1 MTGYFEFTTLHAFK
15 RAYETLEENTDERIR
30 HAIIES
36 SRGVRRAAYRYCR
49 RRKIPYV
56 SFILPRLVGLKK
68 ALRLLHRKKFPI
80 TLTLKVTRALN
91 KREKRLLSKAYVPI
105 LVEDETGISENLA
118 YYRENKA
125 ILYQT
130 QDENRVRD
138 ADFMHL
144 SRFGAPLYGCQFS
157 DCLGE
162 RLGVDKKGRVFFC
175 PKHREESLV
184 GNLKTKAC
192 YFESPVF
199 LAVKEA
205 FEKKQKGC
213 EAVCEHYGICMGACP
228 MEEGC
233 LDFPVSFE
241 AADRFLT
248 DITDHKRDLSG
259 YDYATV
265 HTVLKDICYGEEFS

>member
-1 MTGYFEFTTLHAFK
+1 MIGYFEYTSVYRFK
-15 RAYETLEENTDERIR
+15 KAYETLEENTDGRIR
-30 HAIIES
+30 HAVIES
-36 SRGVRRAAYRYCR
+36 SRGVRRVLYRYCR

-56 SFILPRLVGLKK
+56 SFILTRLVGLKK
-68 ALRLLHRKKFPI
+68 ALRYLHRRKFPI
-80 TLTLKVTRALN
+80 TLTLKVTRALK
-91 KREKRLLSKAYVPI
+91 KREKRLLSEAVMPI

-125 ILYQT
+125 ILYKT
-130 QDENRVRD
+130 KDENRVRD

-144 SRFGAPLYGCQFS
+144 SRFGEPLYGCQFS

-162 RLGVDKKGRVFFC
+162 CLGVDKKGRVFFC

-184 GNLKTKAC
+184 GDLKTKEP
-192 YFESPVF
+192 YFEAPVF

-205 FEKKQKGC
+205 FSKKQESC
-213 EAVCEHYGICMGACP
+213 EASCEHYGICMGACP

-233 LDFPVSFE
+233 LDFPSSFE
-241 AADRFLT
+241 RADRLLT
-248 DITDHKRDLSG
+248 EISQGKQELSAF
-259 YDYATV
+259 DYATV